1 MRMPSTA
8 PQSVISSDVSGKHAY
23 TYMRAH
29 ACKHT
34 GKTHNVLNSKRLH
47 SCSKHAPPVI
57 SSDVSNK
64 KDKQAHMHTRASSRP
79 KAHRKYAHALK
90 ATRHTHR
97 IKALFCFFFCTAGID
112 LLIFLDSNMI
122 LTMHLCVAVPNEQQR
137 CEAVAALAGGRVC
150 QHAGHG
156 MPGKLHLGVLFICTC
171 LYVMVVDCS

>member
-1 MRMPSTA
+1 
-8 PQSVISSDVSGKHAY
+8 
-23 TYMRAH
+23 
-29 ACKHT
+29 
-34 GKTHNVLNSKRLH
+34 
-47 SCSKHAPPVI
+47 
-57 SSDVSNK
+57 
-64 KDKQAHMHTRASSRP
+64 MHTRASSRP

-150 QHAGHG
+150 QHVGHG
-156 MPGKLHLGVLFICTC
+156 MPGKLHLGVLFMCTC
-171 LYVMVVDCS
+171 LYVMGVDCSWLIERSICIIVPCMRTSAFYSPPPAVVQVIFICGFITPSSYKLYIMWAAIASVGMLAVRTSPITPWR